1 MLFRSPTFRGILVHT
16 WERLQGFL
24 WRAGKAI
31 LLVVVV
37 LSFLNSLGTDG
48 SFGNENSEKSVLSK
62 IGKSIT
68 PVFRPMGMTEE
79 NWPAA
84 VGIFTGIFAKEAI
97 VGTLNALY
105 SGIGTEE
112 ETEERRFDLMG
123 GIRDAFATVPENLGE
138 LKFPFSLAGLLG
150 TDVDETA
157 EELKVEDATY
167 QGLRERFDG
176 QAGAFA
182 YLLMVLLYMPC
193 VAAIAAVYRELNLG
207 WAVFSVAYLS
217 ALAWLM
223 STLFYQVARFSVH
236 PETSLGWIA
245 FCAAVFAAYVFV
257 LRALSVKKLHQQKS

>member
-1 MLFRSPTFRGILVHT
+1 
-16 WERLQGFL
+16 
-24 WRAGKAI
+24 
-31 LLVVVV
+31 VVVV
-37 LSFLNSLGTDG
+37 LSFLNSIGTDG
-48 SFGNENSEKSVLSK
+48 SFGHEDSEKSVLSK
-62 IGKSIT
+62 IGKAMT
-68 PVFRPMGMTEE
+68 PVFRPMGMREE

-105 SGIGTEE
+105 SSTGVEE
-112 ETEERRFDLMG
+112 ETEEEGFDLMG
-123 GIRDAFATVPENLGE
+123 GVRDAFATVPANLRE
-138 LKFPFSLAGLLG
+138 LKLPFSLAGLLG
-150 TDVDETA
+150 TDGDEA
-157 EELKVEDATY
+157 SEELEVEDATH

-193 VAAIAAVYRELNLG
+193 VAAIGAVYRELNFG
-207 WAVFSVAYLS
+207 WTVFSVAYLS

-245 FCAAVFAAYVFV
+245 FCITVFAAYVFV
-257 LRALSVKKLHQQKS
+257 LRALSVKKLHRQKL